1 MTSYKYLIIHEL
13 VSGIKQ
19 FAVEISPQLKRVNF
33 SLNFGQLLK
42 EETLL
47 TECQI
52 IALEFSWNLSWFWC
66 STIYLCDSQSI
77 NNLCYLY
84 SYNTFESDDGIP
96 SPRTHCN
103 IFFWIALLKGSWII
117 QKKIFLTFQVR
128 DECQIWDTQSVHML
142 KGSQRLMYT
151 VH

>member
-1 MTSYKYLIIHEL
+1 MTSYKYLRIHEL
-13 VSGIKQ
+13 VRGIKQ
-19 FAVEISPQLKRVNF
+19 FAIEISPQLKRVNF
-33 SLNFGQLLK
+33 SLDFSQLLK
-42 EETLL
+42 EKILL
-47 TECQI
+47 I

-103 IFFWIALLKGSWII
+103 IFFELLFSRAHELY
-117 QKKIFLTFQVR
+117 KKNFLTFQVR

>member
-33 SLNFGQLLK
+33 SLDFSQLLK
-42 EETLL
+42 EEILL
-47 TECQI
+47 I

-103 IFFWIALLKGSWII
+103 IFFELLFSRAHELY
-117 QKKIFLTFQVR
+117 KKNFLTFQVR

>member
-1 MTSYKYLIIHEL
+1 MTSYKYLRIHEL
-13 VSGIKQ
+13 VRGIKQ
-19 FAVEISPQLKRVNF
+19 FAIEISPQLKRVNF
-33 SLNFGQLLK
+33 SLDFSQLLK
-42 EETLL
+42 EKILL
-47 TECQI
+47 I

-66 STIYLCDSQSI
+66 SNIYLCDSQSI

-96 SPRTHCN
+96 SPGTHCN
-103 IFFWIALLKGSWII
+103 IFLNCSSQGLMNYT
-117 QKKIFLTFQVR
+117 KKKFLTFQVR